1 MSFLILIAVA
11 LLALAGTLFFG
22 PYLVVYGP
30 DGLRDLVRRGDAR
43 LLSLFLITALA
54 FAVFAPGTDP
64 ALISDTASVQ
74 LVPQDTTGPL
84 AA

>member
-1 MSFLILIAVA
+1 MSFFILIAIA
-11 LLALAGTLFFG
+11 LLVFAGALFFG
-22 PYLVVYGP
+22 PYFVVHGP
-30 DGLRDLVRRGDAR
+30 DGFRDLVRRGDAR
-43 LLSLFLITALA
+43 LVSLFLVAALA
-54 FAVFAPGTDP
+54 FAVFAPGADP